1 MPACCCPQYFFLRTA
16 FHFFMINGKFG
27 LEWKRFGGGNALVL
41 NPRKMS
47 MTDGLSDC
55 PEEGVQASGTTA
67 MCVSA
72 WGWQSCLHLPGGWR
86 HPSLD
91 SPVVEVWPCY
101 LLGERKDSNDVPWTE
116 LLTALSFY
124 FFFFKW
130 KVFVPGIC
138 NLLRFLRV
146 HLSYS
151 LLQPLQLIFS
161 EAYNV
166 GNSLVQFLFSLWFI
180 HLEIS
185 FTAHPQPLCLC
196 HLSSPWHS

>member
-1 MPACCCPQYFFLRTA
+1 MGSVTVRKRVCRPVGPQQCVFQPGAGIHVCVCQAAEGTLPWIRLLLRFDRVTSQA
-16 FHFFMINGKFG
+16 
-27 LEWKRFGGGNALVL
+27 KRRIL
-41 NPRKMS
+41 
-47 MTDGLSDC
+47 T
-55 PEEGVQASGTTA
+55 
-67 MCVSA
+67 MCHE
-72 WGWQSCLHLPGGWR
+72 QSCSQLWA
-86 HPSLD
+86 SI
-91 SPVVEVWPCY
+91 
-101 LLGERKDSNDVPWTE
+101 
-116 LLTALSFY
+116 

-130 KVFVPGIC
+130 KVFVPVIC

-166 GNSLVQFLFSLWFI
+166 GNYLVQFLFSLRFI

-185 FTAHPQPLCLC
+185 FTARPQPLYLC

>member
-1 MPACCCPQYFFLRTA
+1 
-16 FHFFMINGKFG
+16 MINGKFG
-27 LEWKRFGGGNALVL
+27 LKWKRFSGGNALVL

-55 PEEGVQASGTTA
+55 PEEGVQASGTAA

-72 WGWQSCLHLPGGWR
+72 WGWHSCLRLPGGWR
-86 HPSLD
+86 HSSLD

-101 LLGERKDSNDVPWTE
+101 LPSEEKDSNNVPWTE

-130 KVFVPGIC
+130 KVFVPVIC

-166 GNSLVQFLFSLWFI
+166 GNFLVQFLFSLRFI

-185 FTAHPQPLCLC
+185 FTARPQPLYLC